1 MRRVL
6 RSNAIPSVPATIEM
20 PASYSNVFDEVAIG
34 RILSSPF
41 GFDLTLSSPPRTLG
55 MSLSKS
61 LTTCDAA
68 RNSAVFTPA
77 FPVFGGAMF
86 APLGIMRRPNAPG
99 R

>member
-20 PASYSNVFDEVAIG
+20 PASYSNNVFDEVAIG

-68 RNSAVFTPA
+68 RNSAVFTPD
-77 FPVFGGAMF
+77 FPCSVGRCS
-86 APLGIMRRPNAPG
+86 RRWA
-99 R
+99 